1 MRRVGTG
8 LGRKIVMRRETTKIK
23 FFKGRNVLLIVL
35 LLPFHTLIAAYEDHR
50 NDILYELNFQDQ
62 DLTYDNFESQ
72 NLTGANLVNTNL
84 TNAILRNTILTGADF
99 TNAVIKGVNFDFVKT
114 LTKDQIY
121 SSASYKNKD
130 LSGIN
135 FGQVD
140 LSGIDFSRQNLS
152 NIEFRWAVLSG
163 VDFSDATIDGTSF
176 RETTSYGFTKEQ
188 LYSTLNYKNKDL
200 SKIGLNGNDLTGW
213 DFTGQNLSNATLEY
227 STLTAAKFTDAII
240 NGTDFSITT
249 IKGFTKEQLYSTS
262 NYKNHNLRGVKFGDN
277 DLSGWDFSGQ
287 DLTNASFT
295 YYQYSYYRQGNS
307 NLTGANFSDAVINN
321 VDFSDTIGLTEEQLY
336 STASYKNKDLSG
348 VRLSSL
354 DMSSWIFS
362 GQNLTNA
369 DLTNAD
375 LSNAEFANARLT
387 GTDLSGSTGFDG
399 EAQGALLKN
408 TILADGTIRN
418 FSMDSAED
426 KFLIRNYYS
435 QSSSYPDAGGISA
448 RISEASAKIS
458 GGAEL
463 ALECGAQLKI
473 INQKTLIVASDG
485 TLVIN
490 TELADSYGM
499 TLISV
504 DSLSGLIFEDGA
516 SLFINVELRA
526 SLFDTGD
533 YTSIVL
539 LEWEND
545 ANIEG
550 LSGFVKDENIFLT
563 LGGKKFHGEWDY
575 IIKNNQFMIN
585 MTQIP
590 EPSAYAAI
598 LGFFAMLF
606 AYKKRRSYFARKENK
621 H

>member
-1 MRRVGTG
+1 
-8 LGRKIVMRRETTKIK
+8 MRRETTKIK

-62 DLTYDNFESQ
+62 DLTYDNFELQ

-99 TNAVIKGVNFDFVKT
+99 TNAVIKGVNFNFVKT

-130 LSGIN
+130 LSGIS

-152 NIEFRWAVLSG
+152 NVEFRWAVLSG
-163 VDFSDATIDGTSF
+163 ANFTDALIGGTSF
-176 RETTSYGFTKEQ
+176 RETTSFGFTKEQ

-227 STLTAAKFTDAII
+227 STLTDAKFTDAVI
-240 NGTDFSITT
+240 NGTDFSTT
-249 IKGFTKEQLYSTS
+249 TVKGFTKEQLYSTS

-277 DLSGWDFSGQ
+277 DLSGWDFTGQ
-287 DLTNASFT
+287 DLTDASFT

-321 VDFSDTIGLTEEQLY
+321 VDFSDTIGFTEEQLY

-354 DMSSWIFS
+354 NMSSWNFS
-362 GQNLTNA
+362 GQNLANA

-387 GTDLSGSTGFDG
+387 GTDLRGSTGFDG

-448 RISEASAKIS
+448 RISEASVKIS

-463 ALECGAQLKI
+463 TLECGAQLKI

-490 TELADSYGM
+490 TGLAGAYGK